1 MSVVYRCSVSEFKR
15 RVLTLVKAI
24 PPGRIC
30 TYGQIALL
38 AGKPGAA
45 RQVGTILHGLSPADG
60 EVPWQRVI
68 NAQGGISTYKVG
80 WGELQ
85 RGLLEAEGVV
95 FDTGGRCD
103 LQRYRYDPTVTSG

>member
-1 MSVVYRCSVSEFKR
+1 VYRYSVSEFKR

-24 PPGRIC
+24 PSGQVS

-95 FDTGGRCD
+95 FDTDGRCD
-103 LQRYRYDPTVTSG
+103 LQRYRYDPTATSG

>member
-1 MSVVYRCSVSEFKR
+1 MYRYSVSEFKR
-15 RVLTLVKAI
+15 QVLELVKAI
-24 PPGRIC
+24 PPGRVSS
-30 TYGQIALL
+30 YGQIALL

-45 RQVGTILHGLSPADG
+45 RQVGMILYGLSPEDG

-85 RGLLEAEGVV
+85 RALLEAEGVI
-95 FDTGGRCD
+95 FDASERCD
-103 LQRYRYDPTVTSG
+103 LSRFRYDPTESAG

>member
-1 MSVVYRCSVSEFKR
+1 MAVVYRYSVSEFKR
-15 RVLTLVKAI
+15 QVLELVKAI
-24 PPGRIC
+24 PPGRVSS
-30 TYGQIALL
+30 YGRIALL

-45 RQVGTILHGLSPADG
+45 RQVGMILHGLSPEDG

-85 RGLLEAEGVV
+85 RALLEAEGVI
-95 FDTGGRCD
+95 FDASERCD
-103 LQRYRYDPTVTSG
+103 LSRFRYDPTESAG

>member
-1 MSVVYRCSVSEFKR
+1 VYRYSVSEFKR

-24 PPGRIC
+24 PPGRVC

-45 RQVGTILHGLSPADG
+45 RQVGMILHGCSHADG

-85 RGLLEAEGVV
+85 RALLEAEGVV
-95 FDTGGRCD
+95 FDTDGRCD
-103 LQRYRYDPTVTSG
+103 LQRYRYDPILASG